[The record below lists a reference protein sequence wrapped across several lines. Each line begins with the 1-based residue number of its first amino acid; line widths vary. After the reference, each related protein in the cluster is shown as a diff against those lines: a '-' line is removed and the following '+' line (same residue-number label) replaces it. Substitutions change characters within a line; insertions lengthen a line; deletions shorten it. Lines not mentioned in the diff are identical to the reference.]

1 MAGGPDLGFPGRKR
15 PSGIVSGANELHL
28 VMPALSD
35 PALASALRLAVM
47 RLARRMR
54 AERPDSALSLTQ
66 MSALSVLERQGP
78 LTPGELAAAERIRP
92 PSLTRVVAAL
102 EAAGLVTRT
111 DHPTD
116 GRQVLLAASAQGTS
130 LLRED
135 RRRREAWLAQRLR
148 ELDADDREVL
158 QKAAEILDRLAGS

>member
-1 MAGGPDLGFPGRKR
+1 
-15 PSGIVSGANELHL
+15 
-28 VMPALSD
+28 MPAVSD
-35 PALASALRLAVM
+35 PALASSLRLAVM

-54 AERPDSALSLTQ
+54 AERPDSDLSLTQ
-66 MSALSVLERQGP
+66 LSALAVLERHGP
-78 LTPGELAAAERIRP
+78 LTPRELAAAERIRP
-92 PSLTRVVAAL
+92 PSMTRVVAAL

-111 DHPTD
+111 DHPSD
-116 GRQVLLAASAQGTS
+116 GRQVLLTASPAGVA

-158 QKAAEILDRLAGS
+158 RRAAAVLDRLAGS